1 MLKTLSIRSA
11 KLQTSFCRRIC
22 SWCSSDLGELTHQSE
37 EPSYGICL
45 DCAHRYFPDLY
56 TAEEHATAPPAL
68 RERAVGGD

>member
-1 MLKTLSIRSA
+1 MPNAVSIRYR
-11 KLQTSFCRRIC
+11 KPQTSVRRRIC

-56 TAEEHATAPPAL
+56 TAEEHAMTLPL